1 MGKTNSNSHRRL
13 RTPNWSLEE
22 KQHLLELI
30 KARKT
35 VVVTKS
41 NNGPNFSEEKGIAWT
56 EILRELETRFGAKF
70 NGSSINIKKVK
81 TQWQNM
87 KRLAREEV
95 SLTGPLLH
103 KLCRQTVEVCEI
115 LDMVK
120 DGVLKMETS
129 SFNDSVISSN
139 IEIKTERIDE

>member
-1 MGKTNSNSHRRL
+1 MGKVNNNSNRRL
-13 RTPNWSLEE
+13 RTPNWSQEE

-30 KARKT
+30 KARKE

-41 NNGPNFSEEKGIAWT
+41 NNGPNFSEEKGIAWY
-56 EILRELETRFGAKF
+56 EILQELETRFGAKF
-70 NGSSINIKKVK
+70 NGSSIKKVK

-87 KRLAREEV
+87 KRLAREEISQIGPV
-95 SLTGPLLH
+95 IQKLT
-103 KLCRQTVEVCEI
+103 KQTLEVCQI

-120 DGVLKMETS
+120 DGVLKMEAQ
-129 SFNDSVISSN
+129 SFNETALSNN